1 MFFKIKIQGSNPTT
15 KQEIENLY
23 IYSPPIKVISK
34 PEKRKAN
41 SLSSESTAQTTTI
54 SKKKST
60 NELLLETVARIEQQQ
75 EQQQVMIMTM
85 LQQQNN
91 LDLTRNPNKRQAVE
105 SSFSSTTTSS
115 TGFLSNPIVP
125 ISRNV
130 NSNNDTTT
138 STQKP
143 ELDFEK
149 CFNDLIQSYNAISQE
164 ERPQI
169 IRSIIRNSTARDSE
183 NLSELLDLFYTTQQ
197 SDLNRNPNLPLSTS
211 THSSR
216 DGGCTCQQCPYQ
228 TELQRIDEF
237 YKEFLESNFNIN
249 TMM

>member
-1 MFFKIKIQGSNPTT
+1 
-15 KQEIENLY
+15 
-23 IYSPPIKVISK
+23 
-34 PEKRKAN
+34 
-41 SLSSESTAQTTTI
+41 
-54 SKKKST
+54 
-60 NELLLETVARIEQQQ
+60 LLLETVARIEQQQ
-75 EQQQVMIMTM
+75 EQQQVLIMTM

-91 LDLTRNPNKRQAVE
+91 LDLSRNPNKRQAVE
-105 SSFSSTTTSS
+105 SSFSSSTTTTSTS
-115 TGFLSNPIVP
+115 FLSNPIVP
-125 ISRNV
+125 ISRN
-130 NSNNDTTT
+130 SNPNNNTTT
-138 STQKP
+138 TPTQKP

-197 SDLNRNPNLPLSTS
+197 SDLNRNPNLPLSTN
-211 THSSR
+211 THSTR

-249 TMM
+249 TII